1 MFCVLK
7 RTISNEMV
15 LLSTQNILAEKE
27 EEKSVTHP
35 SGGEVT
41 CAKALISLGTIL
53 LQNLEL

>member
-7 RTISNEMV
+7 RT
-15 LLSTQNILAEKE
+15 ILAEKE